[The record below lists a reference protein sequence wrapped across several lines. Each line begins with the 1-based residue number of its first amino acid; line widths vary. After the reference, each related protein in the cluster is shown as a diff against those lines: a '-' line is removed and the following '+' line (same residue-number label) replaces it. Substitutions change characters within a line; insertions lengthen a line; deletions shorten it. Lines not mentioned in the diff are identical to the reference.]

1 MRWMPESGE
10 RATCTTYTLRIS
22 RRGALIEP
30 QAILYISSDR
40 CGCVAPISRKGI
52 PRPYIILSNYISNH
66 EISRNIDV
74 YNNDAYQV
82 RVSNNVGCVTSA
94 VQQYAIRVTL
104 FMSQNLRCARVV
116 SFFWQ
121 RACRSFF
128 IRLILCCWLWSILL
142 ANLAF
147 TPACGFDH
155 ACYLHDNVLLLL
167 MMAVRTRLRYLI
179 HSVYRVLRHQL
190 FAYFIFQISTFIQC
204 WTNILKLRA
213 S

>member
-1 MRWMPESGE
+1 MYHLHIENITAWCAHWTTSNTIYQQWSMR
-10 RATCTTYTLRIS
+10 LRSAYIQKRNS
-22 RRGALIEP
+22 SALIP
-30 QAILYISSDR
+30 
-40 CGCVAPISRKGI
+40 
-52 PRPYIILSNYISNH
+52 SNYISNH